1 MATAALMNRD
11 LRIVPLRAADFDG
24 LDAVFDEQCDEW
36 LDLLKWDYTRPSQMI
51 RQVARQGDLPGFA
64 ATLEGR
70 VIGSAY
76 YVIERDRCSFGDLY
90 VSKQWRGI
98 GADRGLA
105 AAILEEVARPRRV
118 RRIESQCV
126 TVDNFEADE
135 LFEQQGLERFE
146 RRYMMSELS
155 EARRPARAAS
165 KLEAQSIEVRAWR
178 EEDFAQAARII
189 HRSYQGQYDARIN
202 SQYRTEEGCAEILSI
217 LTDTPWCGDFLPQ
230 VSRMAA
236 RRSSGHVIGILIASR
251 IAPGVG
257 HIGQIS
263 IHPAFQKQGLGR
275 RMLYGAMAEF
285 ERCGLGRVT
294 LAVTG
299 ANAAAVDLYESSG
312 FRSIH
317 QWPVFSGQ
325 VNGRGPGNAGGT
337 ASEN

>member
-1 MATAALMNRD
+1 MATAALINRD
-11 LRIVPLRAADFDG
+11 LRIVPLGAADIDR
-24 LDAVFDEQCDEW
+24 LDPVFDEQCDEW

-51 RQVARQGDLPGFA
+51 RQVARQGELPGFA

-70 VIGSAY
+70 VIGFAY

-90 VSKQWRGI
+90 VSKQWRGM

-105 AAILEEVARPRRV
+105 AAIFEELARSRRV

-126 TVDNFEADE
+126 TVDNFEADD
-135 LFEQQGLERFE
+135 LFEERGLEKFE
-146 RRYMMSELS
+146 RHYMMSELGGERTAS
-155 EARRPARAAS
+155 LAAS
-165 KLEAQSIEVRAWR
+165 KPEAQSIELRPWR
-178 EEDFAQAARII
+178 EDDFAQAARII

-275 RMLYGAMAEF
+275 RLLYGAMAEF

-299 ANAAAVDLYESSG
+299 ANTAAVNLYETSG

-325 VNGRGPGNAGGT
+325 I
-337 ASEN
+337 SS